1 MVERDVAVLVLLI
14 DQHRMA
20 LRERA
25 ALGVLA
31 GKPHRTAF
39 EQQGTEGERLGR
51 CPIDA
56 FAGLD
61 RLAAVV
67 DETLQGPVQVETLRY
82 RRDLRSDLFERRE
95 RDASMA
101 AARVIG
107 IARRFDVGP
116 AAVKPVSAVCLVA
129 LARFELGIELGAPI
143 DAHLFDLTRG
153 DDVLADQLLGIDL
166 GNGRMLADRL
176 VHQRLSE

>member
-1 MVERDVAVLVLLI
+1 M
-14 DQHRMA
+14 
-20 LRERA
+20 
-25 ALGVLA
+25 
-31 GKPHRTAF
+31 AF
-39 EQQGTEGERLGR
+39 EQEGTQRERLGR

-95 RDASMA
+95 RDAGMA

-107 IARRFDVGP
+107 IARSFDVGP
-116 AAVKPVSAVCLVA
+116 AAVEPVGAVCLLA
-129 LARFELGIELGAPI
+129 LTSFELGIELCALIHP
-143 DAHLFDLTRG
+143 HLLVIACG
-153 DDVLADQLLGIDL
+153 VVVLADY
-166 GNGRMLADRL
+166 LAGA
-176 VHQRLSE
+176 

>member
-1 MVERDVAVLVLLI
+1 
-14 DQHRMA
+14 MA

-95 RDASMA
+95 RDAGMA

-107 IARRFDVGP
+107 IARRFAVGP
-116 AAVKPVSAVCLVA
+116 AAVKPVGAVCLVA
-129 LARFELGIELGAPI
+129 LARFELGIALGATIHPPLLVF
-143 DAHLFDLTRG
+143 ACVYR
-153 DDVLADQLLGIDL
+153 VLAVTLLGI
-166 GNGRMLADRL
+166 RL
-176 VHQRLSE
+176 YR

>member
-1 MVERDVAVLVLLI
+1 MV
-14 DQHRMA
+14 
-20 LRERA
+20 
-25 ALGVLA
+25 
-31 GKPHRTAF
+31 F
-39 EQQGTEGERLGR
+39 EQQGTERERLGR

-82 RRDLRSDLFERRE
+82 RRDLRPDLFERRE
-95 RDASMA
+95 RDAGMA

-116 AAVKPVSAVCLVA
+116 AAVEPVGAVCLVA
-129 LARFELGIELGAPI
+129 LARFERGIEL
-143 DAHLFDLTRG
+143 DARLDPQRHGSARRYRRYVRG
-153 DDVLADQLLGIDL
+153 PMAGDRGWS
-166 GNGRMLADRL
+166 RMIG
-176 VHQRLSE
+176 